1 MRPKRKSYKNER
13 YDLLRRLNCCTICKT
28 QDERTRNGG
37 ALCEKCCME
46 KRRKRAPSVGFADS
60 SLGEG
65 AKGQN
70 KINEEKGQTKL
81 CL

>member
-1 MRPKRKSYKNER
+1 MTRAAAVSRTCGGGRRMHMRPKKRNYKNER

-28 QDERTRNGG
+28 QDERTLNGG

-46 KRRKRAPSVGFADS
+46 KRRKRT
-60 SLGEG
+60 ER
-65 AKGQN
+65 K
-70 KINEEKGQTKL
+70 EQTKL